1 MKNDNYQIIVRPLV
15 TEKGV
20 MGVTDKNQYPFEV
33 HMDANKAEIKR
44 AVEEVFSVHVK
55 RVRTM
60 VRRGKPR
67 RIRWRSGVTRGWKRA
82 IVTLA
87 PGETI
92 QFI

>member
-1 MKNDNYQIIVRPLV
+1 MRKDNYQIILRPLI

-20 MGVTDKNQYPFEV
+20 AAATERNQYPFEV
-33 HMDANKAEIKR
+33 HVNANKAEIKR
-44 AVEEVFSVHVK
+44 AVQDIFSVRVK

-67 RIRWRSGVTRGWKRA
+67 RVRYRKGVTRQWKRA

-87 PGETI
+87 PGDAIE
-92 QFI
+92 FI